1 VWQVHRG
8 AGDPWQGSGARDA
21 AQHSGRAR
29 TVSREGMDQ
38 VKSYGVLA
46 ERDEA
51 GWWAVRIPELP
62 GVLTQARRLDQVEEL
77 AREAIDLAISVGHAP
92 KRKYAVEV
100 DVYVP
105 GLDDDL
111 AMVRAV
117 RADAERAQA
126 EAAERTRFIAARL
139 ADRGLTVR
147 DIGAALGV
155 SYQRAAQLVGK
166 GSTAASRTAANKV
179 TTRSAAQKRE
189 RVS

>member
-1 VWQVHRG
+1 
-8 AGDPWQGSGARDA
+8 
-21 AQHSGRAR
+21 
-29 TVSREGMDQ
+29 
-38 VKSYGVLA
+38 VKTYTALA

-62 GVLTQARRLDQVEEL
+62 GVLTQARRLDQVEEF

-92 KRKYAVEV
+92 KGKYAIEV
-100 DVYVP
+100 DAHVP

-111 AMVRAV
+111 AVVRAI

-126 EAAERTRFIAARL
+126 EAAERTRVIARRL
-139 ADRGLTVR
+139 ADKGLTVR

-155 SYQRAAQLVGK
+155 SHQRAAQLVSQ
-166 GSTAASRTAANKV
+166 GSTSKAAAKKAGTHAKVATAK
-179 TTRSAAQKRE
+179 TRV